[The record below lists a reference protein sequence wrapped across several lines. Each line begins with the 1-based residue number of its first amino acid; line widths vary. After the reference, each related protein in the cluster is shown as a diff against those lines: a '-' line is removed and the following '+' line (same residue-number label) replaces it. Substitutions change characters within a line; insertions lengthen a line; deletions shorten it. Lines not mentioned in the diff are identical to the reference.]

1 MAETIP
7 LRSSQEQGPSCKL
20 HPQSMCPAFGALR
33 ILTRIEGAHPVM
45 ATDTGCLYGLTFV
58 THFYAARKSILAPA
72 IGTAELLNGQ
82 IVESTRATIDV
93 AAREPGC
100 KLIPVISLCVAE
112 TAGLPEELLPRQV
125 GDAEVVLV
133 RVPAYAIHSHPE
145 AKDVAL
151 EALLRRLGDWKAER
165 MARTVVIVGEVFP
178 GDQLIIDA
186 TLRKMG
192 IESTIALPGRSI
204 DDLRRAGRAAVLAPL
219 HPFYKGLIRLFREH
233 NVPVAGGAP
242 VGISGSYAW
251 IKAIGSL
258 LDLDQQQVQRV
269 ADEERERAIAI
280 VEQKGLQGACILVTG
295 YEGTEL
301 AYARALVE
309 AGATVPYVST
319 SIGID
324 PLVLPDEMWLKAHGT
339 REIVYRKALEE
350 DVSALDRYAPDFVMG
365 TTPFGAIAK
374 DRGIPA
380 MYFTNQV
387 ASRPF
392 FLSSGLDA
400 ILTFMHN
407 AIKRGPTYRAMYDFF
422 AEG

>member
-1 MAETIP
+1 MPETIP
-7 LRSSQEQGPSCKL
+7 LSSQEQGPSCKL

-33 ILTRIEGAHPVM
+33 ILTHIEGSHPVM

-82 IVESTRATIDV
+82 IVEATRATIDV

-112 TAGLPEELLPRQV
+112 TAELAEELLSRQV
-125 GDAEVVLV
+125 GDDEVVLM

-151 EALLRRLGDWKAER
+151 EALLRRLGDWKEAR
-165 MARTVVIVGEVFP
+165 MARTAVILGEVFP
-178 GDQLIIDA
+178 GDQLAIDA

-219 HPFYKGLIRLFREH
+219 HPFYKGIIRLFREQ

-251 IKAIGSL
+251 IQAIGSL
-258 LDLDQQQVQRV
+258 LELDQRQVQRV
-269 ADEERERAIAI
+269 ADEERDQALAV
-280 VEQKGLQGACILVTG
+280 VEQKGLKGACILVTG

-319 SIGID
+319 SIGMD

-339 REIVYRKALEE
+339 REIIYRKALEE
-350 DVSALDRYAPDFVMG
+350 DISALERYSPDFVMG
-365 TTPFGAIAK
+365 TTPFGAVAK

-407 AIKRGPTYRAMYDFF
+407 ALKRGPTYRAMYEFF
-422 AEG
+422 AEV